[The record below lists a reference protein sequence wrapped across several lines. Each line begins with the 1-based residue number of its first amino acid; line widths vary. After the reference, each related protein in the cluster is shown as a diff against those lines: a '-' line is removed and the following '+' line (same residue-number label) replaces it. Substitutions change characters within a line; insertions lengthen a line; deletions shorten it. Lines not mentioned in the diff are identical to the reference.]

1 MVGYGQDVGT
11 HRRSGQVGNQQ
22 QLSNEPNPKRRHL
35 ADLTPLRESPAFAR
49 LWVGTILNGLGT
61 QLTLVAVALQIY
73 AITHNTTAV
82 ALVGG
87 IALIPMVLAGPIGG
101 MITDAFDRR
110 TVLIVSATV
119 MFLAT
124 AGLLGMA
131 LWEENMHGA
140 WFAYQPIS
148 GAMFKHYNHAP
159 LWPFYVFTT
168 ISAISGVVLSGARQ
182 AVVPRIMSPELVT
195 RASALNGISM
205 GTQIMGG
212 PALAGVIVA
221 FSSYPVAFATDLV
234 LTAAGFLGVATLP
247 KLPVQGEGV
256 RLGWAAFKE
265 SIDFVR
271 SVPQVGAGFLID
283 IIAMSLGRPY
293 VLLPAA
299 ATAVIG
305 GGPMTVGI
313 LTAAGAVGSFATSAF
328 SGRVVHIKR
337 QGLAIANAVK
347 VYGLFTA
354 VLGLIL
360 FALGTG
366 WFGHPGASFAQVN
379 VVALVAASLAMFG
392 TGASDEVSA
401 IFRTSMLLQVAPDQI
416 RGRLQGLFVSVV
428 QGGPRLGDIYAGAM
442 AALLGLWAG
451 PLLGGIVTIL
461 AMFVILRVTPKFR
474 EFVAE

>member
-1 MVGYGQDVGT
+1 
-11 HRRSGQVGNQQ
+11 
-22 QLSNEPNPKRRHL
+22 LSNEPNPKRRHL

-124 AGLLGMA
+124 AGLLWLSVYEQA
-131 LWEENMHGA
+131 VSHAIVRVYSSTPGA
-140 WFAYQPIS
+140 EPLILQ
-148 GAMFKHYNHAP
+148 NHAP

-234 LTAAGFLGVATLP
+234 FTAAGFLGVATLP

-328 SGRVVHIKR
+328 SGRVVHIRR

-354 VLGLIL
+354 LLGLIL
-360 FALGTG
+360 FVMGTG

-451 PLLGGIVTIL
+451 PLLGGIVTIV

>member
-1 MVGYGQDVGT
+1 LATQSSN
-11 HRRSGQVGNQQ
+11 SGN
-22 QLSNEPNPKRRHL
+22 SKRRHL
-35 ADLTPLRESPAFAR
+35 ADLSPLRQSPAFAR

-110 TVLIVSATV
+110 QVLIVSATV

-124 AGLLGMA
+124 AGLLVLA
-131 LWEENMHGA
+131 LIEE
-140 WFAYQPIS
+140 S
-148 GAMFKHYNHAP
+148 GQHAP
-159 LWPFYVFTT
+159 LWLFYVFTT
-168 ISAISGVVLSGARQ
+168 LSAISGVVLSGARQ
-182 AVVPRIMSPELVT
+182 AVVPRIVPPELVT
-195 RASALNGISM
+195 SASALNGISM
-205 GTQIMGG
+205 GTQIMAG
-212 PALAGVIVA
+212 PALAGVIIAV
-221 FSSYPVAFATDLV
+221 SSYPVAFATDLV
-234 LTAAGFLGVATLP
+234 FTAAGFLGVATLP
-247 KLPVQGEGV
+247 KLPVQGDAL

-283 IIAMSLGRPY
+283 IIAMTLGRPY

-305 GGPMTVGI
+305 GGPITVGI
-313 LTAAGAVGSFATSAF
+313 LTAAGAAGSFTTSAF

-354 VLGLIL
+354 VLGLVL
-360 FALGTG
+360 LAMSLG
-366 WFGHPGASFAQVN
+366 WFPQPGAAFSQVN
-379 VVALVAASLAMFG
+379 IVALVVASLAFFG
-392 TGASDEVSA
+392 MGASDEVSA

-442 AALLGLWAG
+442 AALLGLWSG
-451 PLLGGIVTIL
+451 PLLGGLMTIG
-461 AMFVILRVTPKFR
+461 AMFVILRITPKFR
-474 EFVAE
+474 DFVAQ

>member
-1 MVGYGQDVGT
+1 MATQSSN
-11 HRRSGQVGNQQ
+11 SGN
-22 QLSNEPNPKRRHL
+22 SKRRHL
-35 ADLTPLRESPAFAR
+35 ADLSPLRQSPAFAR

-110 TVLIVSATV
+110 QVLIVSATV

-124 AGLLGMA
+124 AGLLVLA
-131 LWEENMHGA
+131 LIEE
-140 WFAYQPIS
+140 S
-148 GAMFKHYNHAP
+148 GQHAP
-159 LWPFYVFTT
+159 LWLFYVFTT
-168 ISAISGVVLSGARQ
+168 LSAISGVVLSGARQ
-182 AVVPRIMSPELVT
+182 AVVPRIVPPELVT
-195 RASALNGISM
+195 SASALNGISM
-205 GTQIMGG
+205 GTQIMAG
-212 PALAGVIVA
+212 PALAGVIIAV
-221 FSSYPVAFATDLV
+221 SSYPVAFATDLV
-234 LTAAGFLGVATLP
+234 FTAAGFLGVATLP
-247 KLPVQGEGV
+247 KLPVQGDAL

-283 IIAMSLGRPY
+283 IIAMTLGRPY

-305 GGPMTVGI
+305 GGPITVGI
-313 LTAAGAVGSFATSAF
+313 LTAAGAAGSFTTSAF

-354 VLGLIL
+354 VLGLVL
-360 FALGTG
+360 LAMSLG
-366 WFGHPGASFAQVN
+366 WFPQPGAAFSQVN
-379 VVALVAASLAMFG
+379 IVALVVASLAFFG
-392 TGASDEVSA
+392 MGASDEVSA

-442 AALLGLWAG
+442 AALLGLWSG
-451 PLLGGIVTIL
+451 PLLGGLVTIG
-461 AMFVILRVTPKFR
+461 AMFVILRITPKFR
-474 EFVAE
+474 DFVAQ

>member
-1 MVGYGQDVGT
+1 LATQPSN
-11 HRRSGQVGNQQ
+11 SGN
-22 QLSNEPNPKRRHL
+22 SKRRHL
-35 ADLTPLRESPAFAR
+35 ADLSPLRQSPAFAR

-110 TVLIVSATV
+110 QVLIVSATV

-124 AGLLGMA
+124 AGLLVLA
-131 LWEENMHGA
+131 LIEE
-140 WFAYQPIS
+140 S
-148 GAMFKHYNHAP
+148 GQHAP
-159 LWPFYVFTT
+159 LWLFYVFTT
-168 ISAISGVVLSGARQ
+168 LSAISGVVLSGARQ
-182 AVVPRIMSPELVT
+182 AVVPRIVPPEMVT
-195 RASALNGISM
+195 SASALNGISM
-205 GTQIMGG
+205 GTQIMAG
-212 PALAGVIVA
+212 PALAGVIIAV
-221 FSSYPVAFATDLV
+221 SSYPVAFATDLV
-234 LTAAGFLGVATLP
+234 FTAAGFLGVATLP
-247 KLPVQGEGV
+247 KLPLQGYAL

-283 IIAMSLGRPY
+283 IIAMTLGRPY

-305 GGPMTVGI
+305 GGPITVGI
-313 LTAAGAVGSFATSAF
+313 LTAAGAAGSFATSAF

-354 VLGLIL
+354 LLGLVL
-360 FALGTG
+360 LAMSLG
-366 WFGHPGASFAQVN
+366 WFPQPGAAFSQVN
-379 VVALVAASLAMFG
+379 IVALVVASLAFFG
-392 TGASDEVSA
+392 MGASDEVSA

-442 AALLGLWAG
+442 AALLGLWSG
-451 PLLGGIVTIL
+451 PLLGGLITIG
-461 AMFVILRVTPKFR
+461 AMFVILRITPKFR
-474 EFVAE
+474 DFVAQ

>member
-1 MVGYGQDVGT
+1 V
-11 HRRSGQVGNQQ
+11 S
-22 QLSNEPNPKRRHL
+22 SNEQPKRRHL
-35 ADLTPLRESPAFAR
+35 ADLTPLRESPAFTR

-73 AITHNTTAV
+73 AITHDTAAV

-110 TVLIVSATV
+110 LVMIVSATV

-124 AGLLGMA
+124 AGLLV
-131 LWEENMHGA
+131 LSLLEEGR
-140 WFAYQPIS
+140 Q
-148 GAMFKHYNHAP
+148 HAP
-159 LWPFYVFTT
+159 LWLFYVFTT

-182 AVVPRIMSPELVT
+182 AVVPRIMPPELVT

-205 GTQIMGG
+205 GTQIMAG

-221 FSSYPVAFATDLV
+221 VSSYPVAFATDLV
-234 LTAAGFLGVATLP
+234 FTAAGFLGVATLP
-247 KLPVQGEGV
+247 KLPVQGEAV

-283 IIAMSLGRPY
+283 IIAMTLGRPY

-305 GGPMTVGI
+305 GGPITVGI
-313 LTAAGAVGSFATSAF
+313 LTAAGAAGSFATSAF

-347 VYGLFTA
+347 VYGLFTG
-354 VLGLIL
+354 VLGLVL
-360 FALGTG
+360 LAMSLG
-366 WFGHPGASFAQVN
+366 WFPKPGAAFSQVN
-379 VVALVAASLAMFG
+379 VVALVVAALAMFG

-428 QGGPRLGDIYAGAM
+428 QGGPRMGDIYAGAM

-451 PLLGGIVTIL
+451 PLIGGLATIL

-474 EFVAE
+474 DFVAG

>member
-1 MVGYGQDVGT
+1 MATQSSN
-11 HRRSGQVGNQQ
+11 SGN
-22 QLSNEPNPKRRHL
+22 SKRRHL
-35 ADLTPLRESPAFAR
+35 ADLSPLRQSPAFAR

-110 TVLIVSATV
+110 QVLIVSATV

-124 AGLLGMA
+124 AGLLVLA
-131 LWEENMHGA
+131 LIEE
-140 WFAYQPIS
+140 S
-148 GAMFKHYNHAP
+148 GQHAP
-159 LWPFYVFTT
+159 LWLFYVFTT
-168 ISAISGVVLSGARQ
+168 LSAISGVVLSGARQ
-182 AVVPRIMSPELVT
+182 AVVPRIVPPELVT
-195 RASALNGISM
+195 SASALNGISM
-205 GTQIMGG
+205 GTQIMAG
-212 PALAGVIVA
+212 PALAGVIIAV
-221 FSSYPVAFATDLV
+221 SSYPVAFATDLV
-234 LTAAGFLGVATLP
+234 FTAAGFLGVATLP
-247 KLPVQGEGV
+247 KLPVQGDAL

-283 IIAMSLGRPY
+283 IIAMTLGRPY

-305 GGPMTVGI
+305 GGPITVGI
-313 LTAAGAVGSFATSAF
+313 LTAAGAAGSFTTSAF

-354 VLGLIL
+354 LLGLVL
-360 FALGTG
+360 LAMSLG
-366 WFGHPGASFAQVN
+366 WFPQPGAAFSQVN
-379 VVALVAASLAMFG
+379 IVALVVASLAFFG
-392 TGASDEVSA
+392 MGASDEVSA

-442 AALLGLWAG
+442 AALLGLWSG
-451 PLLGGIVTIL
+451 PLLGGLMTIG
-461 AMFVILRVTPKFR
+461 AMFVILRITPKFR
-474 EFVAE
+474 DFVAQ

>member
-1 MVGYGQDVGT
+1 LATQSSN
-11 HRRSGQVGNQQ
+11 SGN
-22 QLSNEPNPKRRHL
+22 SKRRHL
-35 ADLTPLRESPAFAR
+35 ADLSPLRQSPAFAR

-110 TVLIVSATV
+110 QVLIVSATV

-124 AGLLGMA
+124 AGLLVLA
-131 LWEENMHGA
+131 LIEE
-140 WFAYQPIS
+140 S
-148 GAMFKHYNHAP
+148 GQHAP
-159 LWPFYVFTT
+159 LWLFYVFTT
-168 ISAISGVVLSGARQ
+168 LSAISGVVLSGARQ
-182 AVVPRIMSPELVT
+182 AVVPRIVPPELVT
-195 RASALNGISM
+195 SASALNGISM
-205 GTQIMGG
+205 GTQIMAG
-212 PALAGVIVA
+212 PALAGVIIAV
-221 FSSYPVAFATDLV
+221 SSYPVAFATDLV
-234 LTAAGFLGVATLP
+234 FTAAGFLGVATLP
-247 KLPVQGEGV
+247 KLPVQGDAL

-283 IIAMSLGRPY
+283 IIAMTLGRPY

-305 GGPMTVGI
+305 GGPITVGI
-313 LTAAGAVGSFATSAF
+313 LTAAGAAGSFTTSAF

-354 VLGLIL
+354 LLGLVL
-360 FALGTG
+360 LAMSLG
-366 WFGHPGASFAQVN
+366 WFPQPGAAFNQVN
-379 VVALVAASLAMFG
+379 IVALVVASLAFFG
-392 TGASDEVSA
+392 MGASDEVSA

-442 AALLGLWAG
+442 AALLGLWSG
-451 PLLGGIVTIL
+451 PLLGGLMTIG
-461 AMFVILRVTPKFR
+461 AMFVILRITPKFR
-474 EFVAE
+474 DFVAQ

>member
-1 MVGYGQDVGT
+1 MATQSSN
-11 HRRSGQVGNQQ
+11 SGN
-22 QLSNEPNPKRRHL
+22 SKRRHL
-35 ADLTPLRESPAFAR
+35 ADLSPLRQSPAFAR

-110 TVLIVSATV
+110 QVLIVSATV

-124 AGLLGMA
+124 AGLLVLA
-131 LWEENMHGA
+131 LIEE
-140 WFAYQPIS
+140 S
-148 GAMFKHYNHAP
+148 GQHAP
-159 LWPFYVFTT
+159 LWLFYVFTT
-168 ISAISGVVLSGARQ
+168 LSAISGVVLSGARQ
-182 AVVPRIMSPELVT
+182 AVVPRIVPPELVT
-195 RASALNGISM
+195 SASALNGISM
-205 GTQIMGG
+205 GTQIMAG
-212 PALAGVIVA
+212 PALAGVIIAV
-221 FSSYPVAFATDLV
+221 SSYPVAFATDLV
-234 LTAAGFLGVATLP
+234 FTAAGFLGVATLP
-247 KLPVQGEGV
+247 KLPVQGDAL

-283 IIAMSLGRPY
+283 IIAMTLGRPY

-305 GGPMTVGI
+305 GGPITVGI
-313 LTAAGAVGSFATSAF
+313 LTAAGAAGSFTTSAF

-354 VLGLIL
+354 LLGLVL
-360 FALGTG
+360 LAMSLG
-366 WFGHPGASFAQVN
+366 WFPQPGAAFNQVN
-379 VVALVAASLAMFG
+379 IVALVVASLAFFG
-392 TGASDEVSA
+392 MGASDEVSA

-442 AALLGLWAG
+442 AALLGLWSG
-451 PLLGGIVTIL
+451 PLLGGLMTVV
-461 AMFVILRVTPKFR
+461 AMFVILRITPKFR
-474 EFVAE
+474 DFVAQ

>member
-1 MVGYGQDVGT
+1 
-11 HRRSGQVGNQQ
+11 
-22 QLSNEPNPKRRHL
+22 
-35 ADLTPLRESPAFAR
+35 
-49 LWVGTILNGLGT
+49 
-61 QLTLVAVALQIY
+61 VAVALQIY

-110 TVLIVSATV
+110 QVLIVSATV

-124 AGLLGMA
+124 AGLLVLA
-131 LWEENMHGA
+131 LIEE
-140 WFAYQPIS
+140 S
-148 GAMFKHYNHAP
+148 GQHAP
-159 LWPFYVFTT
+159 LWLFYVFTT
-168 ISAISGVVLSGARQ
+168 LSAISGVVLSGARQ
-182 AVVPRIMSPELVT
+182 AVVPRIVPPELVT
-195 RASALNGISM
+195 SASALNGISM
-205 GTQIMGG
+205 GTQIMAG
-212 PALAGVIVA
+212 PALAGVIIAV
-221 FSSYPVAFATDLV
+221 SSYPVAFATDLV
-234 LTAAGFLGVATLP
+234 FTAAGFLGVATLP
-247 KLPVQGEGV
+247 KLPVQGDAL

-283 IIAMSLGRPY
+283 IIAMTLGRPY

-305 GGPMTVGI
+305 GGPITVGI
-313 LTAAGAVGSFATSAF
+313 LTAAGAAGSFTTSAF

-354 VLGLIL
+354 VLGLVL
-360 FALGTG
+360 LAMSLG
-366 WFGHPGASFAQVN
+366 WFPQPGAAFSQVN
-379 VVALVAASLAMFG
+379 IVALVVASLAFFG
-392 TGASDEVSA
+392 MGASDEVSA

-442 AALLGLWAG
+442 AALLGLWSG
-451 PLLGGIVTIL
+451 PLLGGLMTIG
-461 AMFVILRVTPKFR
+461 AMFVILRITPKFR
-474 EFVAE
+474 DFVAQ